1 MVGVS
6 FTDTGHGISP
16 EQLERIFEPFYTTK
30 AEGRGT
36 GLGLSV
42 SLGIIRSHGGTIDIE
57 SKPGAGTTVRI
68 RLPLS

>member
-6 FTDTGHGISP
+6 FSDTGHGIPP
-16 EQLERIFEPFYTTK
+16 EQIERIFEPFYTTK
-30 AEGRGT
+30 AEGSGT

-42 SLGIIRSHGGTIDIE
+42 SLGIIRGHAGTIDIE
-57 SKPGAGTTVRI
+57 SKPGLGTIVRI